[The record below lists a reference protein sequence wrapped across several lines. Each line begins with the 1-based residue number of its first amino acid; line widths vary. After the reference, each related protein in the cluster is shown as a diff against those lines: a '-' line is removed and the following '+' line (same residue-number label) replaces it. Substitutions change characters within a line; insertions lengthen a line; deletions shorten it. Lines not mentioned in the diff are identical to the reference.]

1 MKITAKKY
9 FLFAALLVLS
19 TTAGA
24 DSYYSSFGLGIPH
37 YFVSPQAVGMG
48 GAGMAVQQYLSLN
61 EMNPAGIDL
70 KGFTMISASFQGEI
84 VDNTVSGETIQTRK
98 GSASGFRFVIP
109 LKKNRLAFIAGLKPL
124 TESEMSF
131 DFERQY
137 DDFNLIRSIGT
148 SGGLSAASI
157 GIKYAIFPRLSVG
170 GLFNFNFGAF
180 NEKWSTKFD
189 DDTYLDTKD
198 DISSHIWGAGAELGL
213 IYKPTAFVSLA
224 GIIRTKS
231 KLHIETTIIPG
242 SGIALSPISQ
252 TASYPLAYGFGAA
265 VDLTKVLLA
274 ADFYSQLWKN
284 YLLDGNR
291 NVFLTNFIRGS
302 VGIEYVGSK
311 DFLVSYPSR
320 VAYRLGASWAQLP
333 FLDQQAHPVKELL
346 GTIGFGFPFN
356 KNLGRIDLAV
366 EAGKRFSTSGAPY
379 SERIVRV
386 TACVT
391 SAEQWFKRIF

>member
-1 MKITAKKY
+1 MKITIKK
-9 FLFAALLVLS
+9 FILFAALLVLS
-19 TTAGA
+19 STAGA

-37 YFVSPQAVGMG
+37 YFVSPQAGGMG

-61 EMNPAGIDL
+61 QMNPAGIDL

-84 VDNTVSGETIQTRK
+84 VNNTVSGETVQTRK

-124 TESEMSF
+124 TESELSF
-131 DFERQY
+131 DFQQQFN
-137 DDFNLIRSIGT
+137 DFNLIRNIGM

-157 GIKYAIFPRLSVG
+157 GLKYAIFPRLSIG
-170 GLFNFNFGAF
+170 GVFNFNFGAF
-180 NEKWSTKFD
+180 NEKWSTEFD
-189 DDTYLDTKD
+189 DDSYLDTND
-198 DISSHIWGAGAELGL
+198 DISSHMWGAGAEFGL

-224 GIIRTKS
+224 GILRTKS
-231 KLHIETTIIPG
+231 KLHIGTTITPG
-242 SGIALSPISQ
+242 SGIAMSPIDQ
-252 TASYPLAYGFGAA
+252 KASYPLAYGFGAA
-265 VDLTKVLLA
+265 VDLTKFLIA
-274 ADFYSQLWKN
+274 ADFYSQQWSN
-284 YLLDGNR
+284 YLLDGNKSA
-291 NVFLTNFIRGS
+291 FLTNFVRGS
-302 VGIEYVGSK
+302 AGIEYVASK
-311 DFLVSYPSR
+311 DYLTGYARR

-333 FLDQQAHPVKELL
+333 FLDQQAKPVKELL

-366 EAGKRFSTSGAPY
+366 EAGKRFSTSSAPY

-386 TACVT
+386 SACVT